1 MTEYHTLNDLMELST
16 QQQKEIWEIVQQAE
30 IDESE
35 RTAEESYHKML
46 QMYEAMKSADSL
58 YDGELRSPSKRA
70 GGDGALLINIMNPAK
85 IYAVTS
91 LEKSWKKL

>member
-46 QMYEAMKSADSL
+46 QKKWISKNLFIPLQAQI
-58 YDGELRSPSKRA
+58 SPRQH
-70 GGDGALLINIMNPAK
+70 G
-85 IYAVTS
+85 
-91 LEKSWKKL
+91 